1 MKLKV
6 TAAVLLTAA
15 LFQRATA
22 PVSAGPLN
30 VIPCSIYGTD
40 DRVDYYQADKVMKK
54 LAESTAAL
62 FKDSDIPLDEASGQY
77 KLKLL
82 SLKDKYNLKP
92 GQNFGAQPVGA
103 FCSAALIGDDTVLT
117 SGHCFKP
124 DQRGGPCERV
134 KFVFGYAVTKEGET
148 PSSFAAA
155 DVYSCKAI
163 KYQRVQ
169 DETANFACMSGN
181 CREKALAGLG
191 PDFAIV
197 QLDRKVKGRYP
208 LAVSR
213 KAIAAGAKV
222 AAVGYP
228 SGLPVKVAGNG
239 KVRSVSNK
247 GYFVTDLDTF
257 GGNSGGPVFNTA
269 TFKIEGVLSRG
280 GVDYVYGAGTPVED
294 PKNPYLQVPGEANV
308 YPQEGGRGEDVTL
321 ATEFESLIPV
331 TEMEKALDN
340 MQPASK
346 KPQVTPAIYYP
357 DGGGK
362 VQPAIYNPPPA
373 SGPRVIS
380 I

>member
-6 TAAVLLTAA
+6 LAMTVLAAA
-15 LFQRATA
+15 LLRQAA
-22 PVSAGPLN
+22 PLSAGPLN

-40 DRVDYYQADKVMKK
+40 DRVDYYQADKIMKK

-62 FKDSDIPLDEASGQY
+62 FKDSDIPLDEATGNY

-82 SLKDKYNLKP
+82 SLKDKYNLKG
-92 GQNFGAQPVGA
+92 GQNFGSQPVGA
-103 FCSAALIGDDTVLT
+103 FCSATLVGEDTVLT

-124 DQRGGPCERV
+124 DPRGAPCERV

-148 PSSFAAA
+148 PAVFAAGN
-155 DVYSCKAI
+155 VYSCKEV
-163 KYQRVQ
+163 KYSRVQ
-169 DETANFACMSGN
+169 DDVSNFACISGD
-181 CREKALAGLG
+181 CRAKALAGLG
-191 PDFAIV
+191 ADFAIV
-197 QLDRKVKGRYP
+197 KLDRKVTGRYP

-213 KAIAAGAKV
+213 KAIMKGAKV

-239 KVRSVSNK
+239 KVRSVSTG

-257 GGNSGGPVFNTA
+257 GGNSGGAVFNTL

-280 GVDYVYGAGTPVED
+280 GVDYVYGSGTPVED

-321 ATEFESLIPV
+321 STAFEQLIPA
-331 TEMEKALDN
+331 TEMEKALDK
-340 MQPASK
+340 MQQTPQR
-346 KPQVTPAIYYP
+346 PQVIPAIYTPGTSGGSVQPAIYYP
-357 DGGGK
+357 
-362 VQPAIYNPPPA
+362 PPP
-373 SGPRVIS
+373 SGPQTIS